1 MLSKGSCKNKIT
13 YQLLRLV
20 PAKHICM
27 KPLLPIALFFCAL
40 AIALNSC
47 KKETVTPYKNAVA
60 KYSISDTSKVLPI
73 SMINTNAYPVNYL
86 RVGNYWIYNCETVYT
101 NGITPAYL
109 ASNYS
114 DSTVVVGYKL
124 NNHSDTLFQVNHYR
138 SDEAFVASEYLM
150 MTDDGLL
157 KNEQGELLYYFSTL
171 PEVSD
176 MNQHRKGCGQWTWEP
191 YHWIDTAINYEVGKY
206 SFQAGLYVCD
216 GATENC
222 VSDGRKSYTLV
233 RGIGIAQYEES
244 LCSPVYECNIRRRN
258 LIRFKLAH

>member
-1 MLSKGSCKNKIT
+1 
-13 YQLLRLV
+13 
-20 PAKHICM
+20 M

-40 AIALNSC
+40 TIALNSC
-47 KKETVTPYKNAVA
+47 KKETVAPYKNTVA

-86 RVGNYWIYNCETVYT
+86 RVGNYWIYDCQTEYT
-101 NGITPAYL
+101 NGLTLAYF
-109 ASNYS
+109 ASNYT
-114 DSTVVVGYKL
+114 DSVVVVDYKL
-124 NNHSDTLFQVNHYR
+124 NSHSDTLFQVNHYR
-138 SDEAFVASEYLM
+138 SDEATVMSEYLM

-191 YHWIDTAINYEVGKY
+191 YHWMDTTINYEVGNY
-206 SFQAGLYVCD
+206 SFPAGLYVSD
-216 GATENC
+216 GSTDFC
-222 VSDGRKSYTLV
+222 GPGGRKSYTLV
-233 RGIGIAQYEES
+233 RGIGAVNYEEKT
-244 LCSPVYECNIRRRN
+244 CAPVYECNSTKRE